1 MLVFLLFTKESE
13 SDYMLTIE
21 TKELNISE
29 ELRKKVDMICKFAY
43 VKPTYKNGNI
53 RNIKG
58 TNIADNVVEEITS
71 YHGLGYYSDRDLH
84 DIAADTPREEEINNY
99 IYEQY
104 YGIDKDY
111 DERDI
116 DI

>member
-1 MLVFLLFTKESE
+1 MLVFLLFKKESE

-43 VKPTYKNGNI
+43 VKPHIITINKIDYLMFDECDDIYING
-53 RNIKG
+53 
-58 TNIADNVVEEITS
+58 
-71 YHGLGYYSDRDLH
+71 Y
-84 DIAADTPREEEINNY
+84 
-99 IYEQY
+99 
-104 YGIDKDY
+104 DKDY
-111 DERDI
+111 DDREI